1 MWGLTQ
7 LSLGST
13 GQTSRKDRL
22 DFSSTGS
29 GRCPQVEF
37 FFFFSSVREASALL
51 SRPFSGLYKT
61 HPDYLG

>member
-1 MWGLTQ
+1 MWGLAQ

-13 GQTSRKDRL
+13 AQTSRKERL

-29 GRCPQVEF
+29 GRCPQVE
-37 FFFFSSVREASALL
+37 FFFSSVREASALL